1 MLSTGSNLG
10 TSSTNYVAPALV
22 PSASAEAGQGRALDA
37 GNASVPKELPRSY
50 GQPAGTSDTQVR
62 PERTAALSA
71 QLFAELWADAQT
83 RAGASAADSIRQP
96 YPLAERLQALAKEN
110 GATPAEIA
118 VTLQILSDGA
128 AEFAA
133 TAVHAMAQG
142 AVGAP
147 GAPQDAAPLDAR
159 TLTALVQVAVNTAR
173 SSFFPQSVYTPPPA
187 STTADGA
194 PAARWDVVAT
204 LTGRTVHA
212 AWTGMAAGLRIAA
225 DAASPEEARH
235 VLAATL
241 RELIGTAVDQSV
253 GEYDVSA
260 QERTAAAQAIQD
272 LLPMLAEQLDTVA
285 ANNGVA
291 ALSQGVAGQV
301 LADAVR
307 SSALFAASANTGT
320 AQRGAADTARVEVQ
334 HMAQETDV
342 FNDMFDIAQAVMPI
356 TASWNNSFT
365 AAGGKLPDAQT
376 LLAPLL
382 AARNGPPPL
391 DAAAMRKLGE
401 ALTARLPGIVDGLVE
416 AMTGGSGNMPA
427 DERARVQEA
436 VTARTNMALQLA
448 GAQPTPPQQWT
459 GLLAATDLAQQIRG
473 IVTRSGET
481 GLRALF
487 AVGHLAERLK
497 GVAATAAA
505 QVAPDDA
512 AGRAQLLAGL
522 RADSTTL
529 VDNVMA
535 QLPDSLLTPAQRAR
549 LQNTLAAEISLL
561 PATFTPSSDPDQ
573 ALLQDLQL
581 AAGKALQPLM
591 QSPETLTPD
600 KVAQTLQ
607 PVLAALLAKLSPA
620 TTTDDQMARAQ
631 LLQAVSSQLGAM
643 AKQLASRLMLDMPAT
658 QATGVGPAAG
668 LGPAIVS
675 AVLSQGI
682 ENATRTAVAAVTP
695 QIPPFLLNASTRQM
709 IEQLVDLYGKG
720 VAYGMAGP
728 SLDAFVRQQIQLRGD
743 QFAGPEWRASND
755 PKAVLL
761 SNYEAVADYVA
772 LTVTDQQKLN
782 PKYAAEVRQSLAV
795 TLGYAA
801 ESATQKNPDQFRIA
815 ANVWA
820 LMQDAVRS
828 GDAAQL
834 QELMRMGSLQ
844 PVLKGVHSGMSEIEG
859 PLRAMLAHLPVSED
873 TRTALMQTLQAE
885 RRIAPAW
892 QALPDTTAGQ
902 FIKTLAPQL
911 VDALRA
917 GLVRD
922 ASGQWTL
929 GEEGLAALKQQVA
942 QGLTG
947 FKNYRD
953 DLVPGILKEVES
965 QIPRLLDMVLTY
977 VNASRP
983 IAPDERDRLSN
994 ALAGGAQE
1002 ALNAVRKDVRASAA
1016 ANALASH
1023 SREDVFYWIQSL
1035 LMDARDI
1042 MARQYQG
1049 LTTDMQATTQKMGLH
1064 QRIIEG
1070 LNELISFTAE
1080 DATSDAEIPYGDK
1093 TDSKDN
1099 PRNYYKRAREI
1110 LVDMWTSY
1118 NQIGE
1123 GPALDGHTAY
1133 WNEQNTIPVA
1143 MVRADDPRVKE
1154 AGTVIL
1160 NDLLLDKMRASTP
1173 EQERLVHAAL
1183 FVGSGVTLGAF
1194 PLSIMNGGGY
1204 ATLDGVKMGIAQGY
1218 VFIQDRALYE
1228 QVLNDPRTM
1237 QDDKSRDGHE
1247 VLGLNFPVS
1256 VGHYQ
1261 AFTREKATNTMQV
1274 FTSKVDQMGREQS
1287 IAATGVTNASNM
1299 MSASLDAVRKIV
1311 KDMSDWIDSI
1321 IVGMR

>member
-1 MLSTGSNLG
+1 MLSTGSSLG
-10 TSSTNYVAPALV
+10 TSSTNYVAPSLATSV
-22 PSASAEAGQGRALDA
+22 PVETGQVRAPDT
-37 GNASVPKELPRSY
+37 GSASVPRELSRNY
-50 GQPAGTSDTQVR
+50 GQPVGMTDTQVR

-71 QLFAELWADAQT
+71 QLFTELWADAQT
-83 RAGASAADSIRQP
+83 RAGENGTNSIRQP
-96 YPLAERLQALAKEN
+96 YQLAERLQTLARES

-128 AEFAA
+128 AEFAV

-142 AVGAP
+142 AAGRE
-147 GAPQDAAPLDAR
+147 GAPQDATPLDAR

-173 SSFFPQSVYTPPPA
+173 SAFFPQGVYTPPPA
-187 STTADGA
+187 TTTTDGA

-204 LTGRTVHA
+204 LTSRTVHA

-225 DAASPEEARH
+225 DATSPEEARH
-235 VLAATL
+235 VLTATL
-241 RELIGTAVDQSV
+241 REIMNAAVDQTTS
-253 GEYDVSA
+253 EHEVST
-260 QERTAAAQAIQD
+260 QERDAAAQAIQG
-272 LLPMLAEQLDTVA
+272 LLPVLAEQLDGIA
-285 ANNGVA
+285 ARSGVA
-291 ALSQGVAGQV
+291 ALSQGVAGQI

-307 SSALFAASANTGT
+307 NSALFATAGNATMQRSAT
-320 AQRGAADTARVEVQ
+320 DTARVEVKG
-334 HMAQETDV
+334 MAQGTDV
-342 FNDMFDIAQAVMPI
+342 FSDVFDVAQAVMPVI
-356 TASWNNSFT
+356 ASWNNSFS
-365 AAGGKLPDAQT
+365 ASGGKLPDALT

-391 DAAAMRKLGE
+391 DAAAMQKLGE
-401 ALTARLPGIVDGLVE
+401 MLRARLPEIVDGLVE

-427 DERARVQEA
+427 EERTRVQEA
-436 VTARTNMALQLA
+436 ITTRANMTLQLA

-487 AVGHLAERLK
+487 AVGHLGERLK
-497 GVAATAAA
+497 GAAATAAA

-512 AGRAQLLAGL
+512 TARAQLLAGL
-522 RADSTTL
+522 RTDGATL

-535 QLPDSLLTPAQRAR
+535 QLPDSLLTPEQRAQ
-549 LQNTLAAEISLL
+549 LQKTLTAEIGLFPDS
-561 PATFTPSSDPDQ
+561 FTAPSDPAQ
-573 ALLQDLQL
+573 VLLQDLQL

-591 QSPETLTPD
+591 KSPETLTPE

-607 PVLAALLAKLSPA
+607 PVLAALLAKLPPA
-620 TTTDDQMARAQ
+620 RATDDQMARAQ
-631 LLQAVSSQLGAM
+631 MLQSVSAQLGGM
-643 AKQLASRLMLDMPAT
+643 AKQLTGRLMLDVPAG
-658 QATGVGPAAG
+658 ATSTSGPLAG
-668 LGPAIVS
+668 LAQA
-675 AVLSQGI
+675 AVFSVVSQGI
-682 ENATRTAVAAVTP
+682 ENVTQTAVAAVTP
-695 QIPPFLLNASTRQM
+695 QIPPFLLNPSTRQM
-709 IEQLVDLYGKG
+709 VEQLIDIYRNSVSYGR
-720 VAYGMAGP
+720 AGP
-728 SLDAFVRQQIQLRGD
+728 SLDEAVRREILQRGD
-743 QFAGPEWRASND
+743 QFAGAEWRSSHD
-755 PKAVLL
+755 PKSVLL
-761 SNYEAVADYVA
+761 ANYDAVVNYVAAAVAEREM
-772 LTVTDQQKLN
+772 LN
-782 PKYAAEVRQSLAV
+782 PRYADEIRQSLAV

-801 ESATQKNPDQFRIA
+801 EAATQKNPDQFRIA
-815 ANVWA
+815 GSVWA
-820 LMQDAVRS
+820 AMQDAVRS
-828 GDAAQL
+828 GDSAKL
-834 QELMRMGSLQ
+834 QELMRMGNLQ
-844 PVLKGVHSGMSEIEG
+844 PALKGVQSDMSEIEG
-859 PLRAMLAHLPVSED
+859 YVRAMLAHLPVPED

-902 FIKTLAPQL
+902 FIKTLAPEL
-911 VDALRA
+911 VAALRA
-917 GLVRD
+917 SMTRD
-922 ASGQWTL
+922 ADGQWTL
-929 GEEGLAALKQQVA
+929 DANGMTALKA
-942 QGLTG
+942 QITQAMAG
-947 FKNYRD
+947 FKNYQNNQVR
-953 DLVPGILKEVES
+953 GILYDIER
-965 QIPRLLDMVLTY
+965 QTPDLIDMVLTY

-983 IAPDERDRLSN
+983 ISPDERDRMSA
-994 ALAGGAQE
+994 ALADGVRTSID
-1002 ALNAVRKDVRASAA
+1002 ALLEGVRKDSA
-1016 ANALASH
+1016 ANALAKH
-1023 SREDVFYWIQSL
+1023 YREDVFYWIQSL

-1049 LTTDMQATTQKMGLH
+1049 LTTEMQGTTQKMGLH

-1080 DATSDAEIPYGDK
+1080 DATSDAEIPIGDK
-1093 TDSKDN
+1093 TDNEDN

-1118 NQIGE
+1118 NQINE

-1160 NDLLLDKMRASTP
+1160 NDLLLDKMRDSTP
-1173 EQERLVHAAL
+1173 EKERLVHAAV
-1183 FVGSGVTLGAF
+1183 FAGANVTLGGF
-1194 PLSIMNGGGY
+1194 PVLSNGGY
-1204 ATLDGVKMGIAQGY
+1204 ATLEGIKAGIAEGY
-1218 VFIQDRALYE
+1218 VYIQDRALYNT
-1228 QVLNDPRTM
+1228 VLNDPRTM
-1237 QDDKSRDGHE
+1237 QNDEDRDGYE

-1261 AFTREKATNTMQV
+1261 SFTREKATNTMQV

-1311 KDMSDWIDSI
+1311 KDMSDWISNV